1 MFTLE
6 VENKQV
12 AKSIEDLVNLMYEMS
27 RHEVDEIKTLIYWS
41 IATHGHEYLDKFP
54 ILRIF
59 GGTSTGKTNSLHM
72 VEELARDS
80 SFAKIKGSSPP
91 SVRTLLNIAAA
102 TKGTCVF
109 DEADSFPTEHYEAIY
124 DKAGAQTYKM
134 KKDKGNF
141 SLDHDINLWVPV
153 ALNGRQPLPDES
165 HQNRTIE
172 INTRYFIDGP
182 RKEEWIPGILL
193 PYKKLCAG
201 IASQIDWAGLQSNQK
216 TRALEVWV
224 PLRAVAEYLN
234 DEDFLA
240 SIEQLIERRKQ
251 ESLEGRADE
260 GDHRVLNAI
269 IKLCYI
275 AVEEKNEKFP
285 TKLKQGE
292 VASEIGYTSRET
304 GRFLGILGFE
314 TRKSG
319 ITWVVDLSPAKLK
332 RVADEIGVN
341 DEWINGLSGGK

>member
-1 MFTLE
+1 MLE
-6 VENKQV
+6 IENKSTEEAIQ
-12 AKSIEDLVNLMYEMS
+12 DLVNLMYEMS
-27 RHEVDEIKTLIYWS
+27 RHEVNEIKTLVYWS
-41 IATHGHEYLDKFP
+41 IATHGHEYLNKFP

-59 GGTSTGKTNSLHM
+59 GGTSTGKSNSLHM
-72 VEELARDS
+72 VEELVRGGA
-80 SFAKIKGSSPP
+80 FANIKGSTEPAIRSLM
-91 SVRTLLNIAAA
+91 SAAA
-102 TKGTCVF
+102 WTLGTSVF
-109 DEADSFPTEHYEAIY
+109 DEADGFPYQYYEGIY
-124 DKAGAQTYKM
+124 DKDGAQTYKL
-134 KKDKGNF
+134 KREGTNYV
-141 SLDHDINLWVPV
+141 LDHDINIWVPL

-172 INTRYFIDGP
+172 INTKYFIDGP

-193 PYKKLCAG
+193 PYKELCAD
-201 IASQIDWAGLQSNQK
+201 IARQIDWEALQSNQK
-216 TRALEVWV
+216 TRALEVWA
-224 PLRAVAEYLN
+224 PLRAVAEHLN
-234 DEDFLA
+234 DEDFLVY
-240 SIEQLIERRKQ
+240 IEELIERRKK

-275 AVEEKNEKFP
+275 AVEEQGEKFP
-285 TKLKQGE
+285 PKLKQGE

-319 ITWVVDLSPAKLK
+319 ITWLVDLSPAKLK

-341 DEWINGLSGGK
+341 DEWINGLTGGK